1 MKILYHHRIR
11 SKDGQYVHLEEMVN
25 ALKNL
30 GHEIELVGPGSVE
43 TEQFG
48 ADAGAV
54 ALLKK
59 WMPGAGYEVLE
70 LAYALADYRRLSA
83 AIRRFR
89 PDVIYER
96 YNLYFPSG
104 VWAKR
109 RYGLPLLLEVNAPL
123 FEERSRYDGI
133 ALPALARWS
142 ERYAWQGADVVLPV
156 TQVLADRVVAAGVP
170 AQRIRVIPNGINTEA
185 FSALPSS
192 QDAKRR
198 FGLEGRTVLGFV
210 GFMRDWHGLHRVLEY
225 MAQAPQRDSLHALF
239 VGDGPARAG
248 LEKRARELGISD
260 HVTITGVMPR
270 DQVPEAL
277 AAFDVAL
284 QPAVVD
290 YASPLKLFE
299 YLALGLPII
308 APDSP
313 NIREVLDDGENAALF
328 RNGDG
333 ESFISCLTRVCDD
346 AELRARLAR
355 GARDSIESQG
365 LTWRRNAERV
375 QDLADALRA
384 AAEA

>member
-1 MKILYHHRIR
+1 
-11 SKDGQYVHLEEMVN
+11 
-25 ALKNL
+25 
-30 GHEIELVGPGSVE
+30 
-43 TEQFG
+43 
-48 ADAGAV
+48 
-54 ALLKK
+54 
-59 WMPGAGYEVLE
+59 MPIKAF
-70 LAYALADYRRLSA
+70 A
-83 AIRRFR
+83 
-89 PDVIYER
+89 
-96 YNLYFPSG
+96 
-104 VWAKR
+104 
-109 RYGLPLLLEVNAPL
+109 APL
-123 FEERSRYDGI
+123 
-133 ALPALARWS
+133 
-142 ERYAWQGADVVLPV
+142 Q
-156 TQVLADRVVAAGVP
+156 
-170 AQRIRVIPNGINTEA
+170 
-185 FSALPSS
+185 
-192 QDAKRR
+192 
-198 FGLEGRTVLGFV
+198 
-210 GFMRDWHGLHRVLEY
+210 
-225 MAQAPQRDSLHALF
+225 
-239 VGDGPARAG
+239 G